1 MSSRPTRAALLA
13 CLLAAAGPA
22 DAPAHPLTVR
32 AHTRVTLNL
41 DRRPDGVVV
50 RGRLVDDQGLPVP
63 LEEVQLDVAGYP
75 TQTRITDGDG
85 GFEVPIDGRDLSL
98 LEVSRGQRLP
108 WTLRYH
114 GDRVYGEAREDGV
127 LDLRRVPTRI
137 ILTVAPEVVTLDQ
150 SEIRVHVDLY
160 ANSVPIPDAEVRV
173 RVGDGTELVGKSGT
187 VGRSTFLIR
196 AGLLGSPGRYAVRA
210 RFLGDHLYAP
220 AEADTALR
228 VFLPARVTL
237 RVGRE
242 GDVHLGRYRF
252 SGRLADAGGPLAGA
266 TVAILATPTDTPDAP
281 PLIQTLATTHADG
294 IYLAAIAADTLF
306 AELAPARDGQPREI
320 DVRAVFSPA
329 DGRHQGAI
337 SHPVRIR
344 VPPPPG
350 VPTRWYLVGL
360 AIIFGFL
367 LLAQAVRHRVFATLW
382 ERLRAVRPERLR
394 VLPDVDAEEDDPPF
408 VVAPPRGR
416 SPRTDHVAGTVVD
429 AHNNAT
435 LGGAVVVLDPA
446 AEGTAWRSRAGRDGR
461 FDLGPL
467 PPGRYRLHIEAPD
480 YIGREVDLTLPHDGS
495 LDGSSFALVAIR
507 RRVRDTYVRAVTRF
521 GSDLAWGVDTPR
533 EAFFNA
539 RRAIAP
545 DERALLELRHL
556 VESAWFSER
565 TATLDDATRARQIL
579 HALEAR
585 R

>member
-1 MSSRPTRAALLA
+1 VSSRPTRAALLA

-22 DAPAHPLTVR
+22 DALAHPLTVR

-41 DRRPDGVVV
+41 DRRPDGVIVH
-50 RGRLVDDQGLPVP
+50 GRLVDDQGLPVP
-63 LEEVQLDVAGYP
+63 LEEIQLDVAGYP

-98 LEVSRGQRLP
+98 LEASRGQRLP

-114 GDRVYGEAREDGV
+114 GDRVYGDAREEGV
-127 LDLRRVPTRI
+127 LDLRRVPTRLV
-137 ILTVAPEVVTLDQ
+137 LTLAPEVVTLDQ

-160 ANSVPIPDAEVRV
+160 ANTVPIPDAEVRV
-173 RVGDGTELVGKSGT
+173 RVGDGTELVGQTGT
-187 VGRSTFLIR
+187 AGRSTFLIR

-220 AEADTALR
+220 AAADTALR
-228 VFLPARVTL
+228 VLLPARVTL

-242 GDVHLGRYRF
+242 GDVRLGRYRF
-252 SGRLADAGGPLAGA
+252 SGRLADADGALPGA
-266 TVAILATPTDTPDAP
+266 TVAILATPSGAPDAP

-294 IYLAAIAADTLF
+294 IYLSAISADALF
-306 AELAPARDGQPREI
+306 ASLAPSGDGAPGEI
-320 DVRAVFSPA
+320 DVRAVFSPT

-360 AIIFGFL
+360 AVVFGFL
-367 LLAQAVRHRVFATLW
+367 LLAQAVRHRVFAAVW
-382 ERLRAVRPERLR
+382 QRLRAIRPERR
-394 VLPDVDAEEDDPPF
+394 RALPDADAEEDDPPF

-416 SPRTDHVAGTVVD
+416 SPRADHVAGTVVD
-429 AHNNAT
+429 AHSSVALVGAAVSLT
-435 LGGAVVVLDPA
+435 PAGAGGELRA
-446 AEGTAWRSRAGRDGR
+446 RAGRDGR

-480 YIGREVDLTLPHDGS
+480 YIGREVDVALPHDGA

-521 GSDLAWGVDTPR
+521 GADLAWGVDTPR

-539 RRAIAP
+539 HRSIAP

-565 TATLDDATRARQIL
+565 SATLEDAARARQIL
-579 HALEAR
+579 HALEVR